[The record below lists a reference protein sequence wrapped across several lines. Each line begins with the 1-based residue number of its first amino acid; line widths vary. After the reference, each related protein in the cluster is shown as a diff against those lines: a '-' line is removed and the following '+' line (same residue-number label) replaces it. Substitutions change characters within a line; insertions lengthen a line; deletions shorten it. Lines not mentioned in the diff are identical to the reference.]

1 MSGVITQNI
10 RINTNI
16 ESDHNASH
24 VLITFSL
31 IVSLCFFNSLSISQK
46 VLVLLQKCDFI
57 IYQPNKIQYIYM
69 ASKEIKFNLRLAIDG
84 KESHPFTPLI
94 SIALGAVGISLIGA
108 VCNVLVIIVYI
119 CKILTKVVIKVY
131 SWY

>member
-1 MSGVITQNI
+1 MLI
-10 RINTNI
+10 INALLFRFFFFSEGTGSFTSQLN
-16 ESDHNASH
+16 ST
-24 VLITFSL
+24 LISFGF
-31 IVSLCFFNSLSISQK
+31 CSLSISQK

-57 IYQPNKIQYIYM
+57 IYQPNKIQYIYI

-84 KESHPFTPLI
+84 KESYPFTPLI
-94 SIALGAVGISLIGA
+94 AIALGAVYISLIGA

>member
-1 MSGVITQNI
+1 MHKWGNYAKNI

-57 IYQPNKIQYIYM
+57 IYRPNKTLKIYGFKRNKIQPKARY
-69 ASKEIKFNLRLAIDG
+69 
-84 KESHPFTPLI
+84 
-94 SIALGAVGISLIGA
+94 
-108 VCNVLVIIVYI
+108 
-119 CKILTKVVIKVY
+119 
-131 SWY
+131 

>member
-31 IVSLCFFNSLSISQK
+31 IESTYK
-46 VLVLLQKCDFI
+46 KC
-57 IYQPNKIQYIYM
+57 
-69 ASKEIKFNLRLAIDG
+69 LR
-84 KESHPFTPLI
+84 EE
-94 SIALGAVGISLIGA
+94 
-108 VCNVLVIIVYI
+108 
-119 CKILTKVVIKVY
+119 
-131 SWY
+131 

>member
-1 MSGVITQNI
+1 MIKSLTQCISGVITQNI

-31 IVSLCFFNSLSISQK
+31 IVSLCFFNSFSISQK

-57 IYQPNKIQYIYM
+57 IYQPNKIQYIY
-69 ASKEIKFNLRLAIDG
+69 SFKRN
-84 KESHPFTPLI
+84 
-94 SIALGAVGISLIGA
+94 
-108 VCNVLVIIVYI
+108 
-119 CKILTKVVIKVY
+119 KIQPKARY
-131 SWY
+131 